1 MERISARHRLAK
13 RTVLL
18 AVVACSFALSGTSA
32 SAAATVTAKDTMEP
46 AVVERINDI
55 RAAHGLRRLTAAGD
69 LSSAAVRHANSM
81 SARGYFKHELYTP
94 SRSVNWTPY
103 GTWIRWYWPGPG
115 YTSWATGENLA
126 WGAPDLS
133 ARQAVSRWM
142 NSAPH
147 RANILTASWRRIGV
161 AAVHVSDPLGYF
173 GSWSDVT
180 IVVAEFGRRS

>member
-1 MERISARHRLAK
+1 MQRFPSRKLPKRAAVLGLVVLA
-13 RTVLL
+13 
-18 AVVACSFALSGTSA
+18 FALSGTSA
-32 SAAATVTAKDTMEP
+32 SAATIVSARDAMEP
-46 AVVERINDI
+46 GLVERINNI
-55 RAAHGLRRLTAAGD
+55 RAAHGLRRLSVAGD
-69 LSSAAVRHANSM
+69 LSRAAAKHANSLG
-81 SARGYFKHELYTP
+81 SKGYFKHELYTP
-94 SRSVNWTPY
+94 SRTTTWTPY

-115 YTSWATGENLA
+115 YTSWAAGENLA

-133 ARQAVSRWM
+133 SRQAANRWM
-142 NSAPH
+142 DSAPH

>member
-1 MERISARHRLAK
+1 MQRFPSRKLPKRAAVLGLVVLA
-13 RTVLL
+13 
-18 AVVACSFALSGTSA
+18 FALSGTSA
-32 SAAATVTAKDTMEP
+32 SAATIVSARDAMEP
-46 AVVERINDI
+46 GLVERINDI
-55 RAAHGLRRLTAAGD
+55 RAAHGLRRLSVAGD
-69 LSSAAVRHANSM
+69 LSRAAAKHANSLG
-81 SARGYFKHELYTP
+81 SKGYFKHELYTP
-94 SRSVNWTPY
+94 SRTTTWTPY

-115 YTSWATGENLA
+115 YTSWAAGENLA

-133 ARQAVSRWM
+133 SRQAANRWM
-142 NSAPH
+142 DSAPH